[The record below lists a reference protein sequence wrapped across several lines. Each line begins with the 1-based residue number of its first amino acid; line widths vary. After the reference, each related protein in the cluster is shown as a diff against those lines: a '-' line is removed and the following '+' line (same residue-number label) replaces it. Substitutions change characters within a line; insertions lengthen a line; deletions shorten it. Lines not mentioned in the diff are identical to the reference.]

1 MSKKKFSQNFK
12 SALTLEQWNK
22 LCPPMTYVVLSEVE
36 ARNHGIIPTNLKNLN
51 CVIVGASGSLDEGIM
66 YFANYMRVDHSEID
80 QDPYIEY
87 YESGSVEPT
96 IYGTFHHANFQGR
109 TETLSQL
116 DIQKI
121 STSGSSTDIQFTAK
135 PDDKSGS
142 LIDLRNQGKIEGFD
156 YAYNRVEG
164 NKH

>member
-1 MSKKKFSQNFK
+1 MSKNKFSQNFK
-12 SALTLEQWNK
+12 SSLTLELWNN
-22 LCPPMTYVVLSEVE
+22 LCPPMSYVVLSEAE
-36 ARNHGIIPTNLKNLN
+36 TRQHGIIPNNLRNLN

-66 YFANYMRVDHSEID
+66 YFANCMRVDHSEID

-121 STSGSSTDIQFTAK
+121 STSGSTTDIQFTVK
-135 PDDKSGS
+135 PDNNYGS
-142 LIDLRNQGKIEGFD
+142 LNELREQGKIVGFD
-156 YAYNRVEG
+156 YAYNRG
-164 NKH
+164 LNKK